1 MQTSPVEQDLVLV
14 GGGHAHVHV
23 LKSFGMRPVRGVR
36 LTLVARD
43 VETPYSGMI
52 PGMIAGHYTHD
63 DCHID
68 LWRLARFAGARMV
81 HAEAVGLDRAARRVL
96 LRGRPPLR
104 YDLLSLDIGSRPALD
119 PPGAAGHAIPLKPID
134 GLTERWRRLSD
145 RLCAAAEPLHVA
157 MVGGGAAGV
166 EVALSMQHALRHRCP
181 AALPRLTLVTR
192 GRLLAGQPDAAAR
205 IFRRVLGERGIAL
218 REEAEVAR
226 VEADGLVFA
235 DGSALPCDA
244 VVWATQASAAHWLS
258 DTGLT
263 LDERGFV
270 AVDAALRSVNDPLV
284 FAAGDVADVQ
294 PHPRPKAG
302 VFAVRQGPPLAENLR
317 RALAGQAP
325 RPFTPQRRF
334 LSLIGTG
341 DRRAVAIK
349 GPLVAEGAWAW
360 RLKEWIDRRW
370 MRGYQDLP
378 AMRPPPPPAA
388 LPEMRC
394 GGCGAKV
401 PAAVLGRVLDRLGVG
416 EAGDDAAVIEAPT
429 GGPLLQTVDFFR
441 AFVDDPY
448 VFGRIA
454 ATHALGDIHAMG
466 GTPLTAL
473 AVAGLPPAR
482 AGILEDDLYQMLRG
496 GTDVLE
502 SAGARLVGGHSA
514 EMAEPGL
521 GFSITGVA
529 GARILRK
536 GGLRPG
542 DALVLTKPLGT
553 GVLLA
558 AEMRGAAKARWI
570 AAALDGMQM
579 SAGAAAACLLEH
591 GATAC
596 TDVTGFGL
604 LGHLLEM
611 LDASGADAALDLGA
625 LPALEGAADLL
636 AAGIAS
642 TLHPENARAANRLS
656 GDIGDP
662 RVALLFDP
670 QTAGGLLAGVPAE
683 RAAACLDALRASG
696 YAHAAVIGTVERQA
710 GGLPHV
716 VCRAD

>member
-23 LKSFGMRPVRGVR
+23 LKSFGMRPVPGVR
-36 LTLVARD
+36 LTLVAWD

-52 PGMIAGHYTHD
+52 PGFIAGHYTHD
-63 DCHID
+63 ECHID
-68 LWRLARFAGARMV
+68 LWRLARFAGARLV
-81 HAEAVGLDRAARRVL
+81 HAEAFGLDRAARRVL
-96 LRGRPPLR
+96 LRDRPPLR

-119 PPGAAGHAIPLKPID
+119 APGAAEHAVPLKPIA
-134 GLTERWRRLSD
+134 GLTERWQRLSD
-145 RLCAAAEPLHVA
+145 RLCAVAEPLHVA

-166 EVALSMQHALRHRCP
+166 EVVLSMQHALRRRCP
-181 AALPRLTLVTR
+181 AALPRFTLVTR
-192 GRLLAGQPDAAAR
+192 GRLLHGQPDAAAR
-205 IFRRVLGERGIAL
+205 IFRRLLAERGIAL

-226 VEADGLVFA
+226 VEADGPVFT
-235 DGSALPCDA
+235 DGTALPCDA
-244 VVWATQASAAHWLS
+244 IVWATQASAAPWLAE
-258 DTGLT
+258 TGLT
-263 LDERGFV
+263 LDGRGFV
-270 AVDAALRSVNDPLV
+270 AVDAALRSINDPLV
-284 FAAGDVADVQ
+284 FAAGDVAAVQ

-302 VFAVRQGPPLAENLR
+302 VFAVRQGPPLTENLR

-325 RPFTPQRRF
+325 RPFEPQRRF

-349 GPLVAEGAWAW
+349 GPFVAEGAWAW

-378 AMRPPPPPAA
+378 SMRPAAPPAVA
-388 LPEMRC
+388 AEMRC

-401 PAAVLGRVLDRLGVG
+401 PAAVLGRVLERLGSRD
-416 EAGDDAAVIEAPT
+416 GDDAAVVEPPA
-429 GGPLLQTVDFFR
+429 GRPLLQTVDFFR

-466 GTPLTAL
+466 GAPLTAL

-482 AGILEDDLYQMLRG
+482 AGMLEDDLHQMLCG
-496 GTDVLE
+496 GTEVLE
-502 SAGARLVGGHSA
+502 AAGARLVGGHSA
-514 EMAEPGL
+514 EMAEPAL
-521 GFSITGVA
+521 GFAITGVA
-529 GARILRK
+529 GPRILRK

-558 AEMRGAAKARWI
+558 AAMRGAAKVRWI
-570 AAALDGMQM
+570 AAALDGMQV
-579 SAGAAAACLLEH
+579 SAGAAAACLAEH

-611 LDASGADAALDLGA
+611 LDASGADAALDSGA
-625 LPALEGAADLL
+625 LPVLEGAAELL

-642 TLHPENARAANRLS
+642 TLHPENARTTHRLS
-656 GDIGDP
+656 GDAP
-662 RVALLFDP
+662 SALLFDP
-670 QTAGGLLAGVPAE
+670 QTAGGLLAGVPADQ
-683 RAAACLDALRASG
+683 AAACVAALRALG
-696 YAHAAVIGTVERQA
+696 YPQAAVIGIVTPQTGPEPRV
-710 GGLPHV
+710 L
-716 VCRAD
+716 CRTG

>member
-1 MQTSPVEQDLVLV
+1 MRTSPVEQDLVLV

-23 LKSFGMRPVRGVR
+23 LKSFGMRPARGVR

-52 PGMIAGHYTHD
+52 PGFIAGHYVHEE
-63 DCHID
+63 CHID
-68 LWRLARFAGARMV
+68 LWRLARFAGARLI

-96 LRGRPPLR
+96 LRDRPPLR
-104 YDLLSLDIGSRPALD
+104 YDLLSLDVGSRPALD
-119 PPGAAGHAIPLKPID
+119 APGAAEHAIPLKPID

-145 RLCAAAEPLHVA
+145 RLCATARPLHVA

-166 EVALSMQHALRHRCP
+166 EVTLSMQHALGRRCP
-181 AALPRLTLVTR
+181 VALPRFTLVTR
-192 GRLLAGQPDAAAR
+192 GHLLHGQPDAAAR
-205 IFRRVLGERGIAL
+205 IFRRVLAERGIAL
-218 REEAEVAR
+218 REAAEVAR
-226 VEADGLVFA
+226 VEAGGLVFA
-235 DGSALPCDA
+235 DGTALACDA
-244 VVWATQASAAHWLS
+244 VVWATQASAPPWLAE
-258 DTGLT
+258 TGLA

-270 AVDAALRSVNDPLV
+270 AVDAGLRSVNDPLV
-284 FAAGDVADVQ
+284 FAAGDVAAVR

-325 RPFTPQRRF
+325 RPFVPQRRF

-341 DRRAVAIK
+341 DRRAVAVK
-349 GPLVAEGAWAW
+349 GPFVAEGAWAW

-378 AMRPPPPPAA
+378 EMRPPAAPAPPAEV
-388 LPEMRC
+388 EMRC
-394 GGCGAKV
+394 GGCGAKL
-401 PAAVLGRVLDRLGVG
+401 PAAVLGRVLGRLGVA
-416 EAGDDAAVIEAPT
+416 EAGDDAAVVEPPA

-441 AFVDDPY
+441 AFVDDRY

-454 ATHALGDIHAMG
+454 AAHALGDIHAMG

-482 AGILEDDLYQMLRG
+482 AAILEDDLYQMLRG
-496 GTDVLE
+496 GREVLE
-502 SAGARLVGGHSA
+502 AAGARLVGGHSA

-521 GFSITGVA
+521 GFAITGVA
-529 GARILRK
+529 GPRILRK

-558 AEMRGAAKARWI
+558 AAMRGAAKARWI

-579 SAGAAAACLLEH
+579 SSAAAAACLLEH

-611 LDASGADAALDLGA
+611 LDASGADAALDPGA
-625 LPALEGAADLL
+625 LPTLEGAAELL
-636 AAGIAS
+636 ATGVAS
-642 TLHPENARAANRLS
+642 TLHPENARAGHRLS
-656 GDIGDP
+656 GDAPG
-662 RVALLFDP
+662 ALLFDP

-683 RAAACLDALRASG
+683 QAAACVAALRARG
-696 YAHAAVIGTVERQA
+696 YPHAAVIGVVTPQA
-710 GGLPHV
+710 GPEPRVLMG
-716 VCRAD
+716 